1 VTLVDPSTY
10 LAPLPRISTQALCPP
25 PGVLRDVRGMGGSGV
40 RGAAGP
46 AGGRRRDHAG
56 PAGGRWRWCC
66 MHSGAQGSEFPNG
79 IDHSQHPPS
88 EGTPPESAVAGTTA
102 ERQKKIVAEST
113 DARVGGMLLPLDVNS
128 SSFPWVHPEHSDAMN
143 PKGVRVD
150 WASFYASRAPRA
162 PRAAVAGGGLVCGA
176 AASGLGPAR
185 LGAEELEPEP
195 EPELEQEPEPE
206 PFGQV
211 SR

>member
-1 VTLVDPSTY
+1 MTLVDPSTY

-25 PGVLRDVRGMGGSGV
+25 QGYS
-40 RGAAGP
+40 ATS
-46 AGGRRRDHAG
+46 DHAG

-66 MHSGAQGSEFPNG
+66 MHSGAQGFEFPNG

-88 EGTPPESAVAGTTA
+88 EGTPPESAVAGTVV
-102 ERQKKIVAEST
+102 ERQKKIVAAST
-113 DARVGGMLLPLDVNS
+113 DARAGDMLLPLDVNS
-128 SSFPWVHPEHSDAMN
+128 SSFPWVHPERSDAMN
-143 PKGVRVD
+143 PLGVRVD

-162 PRAAVAGGGLVCGA
+162 AVAGGGLVCGA
-176 AASGLGPAR
+176 ATPGSGPAR
-185 LGAEELEPEP
+185 LGAEELEP